1 MCSDD
6 DCAVMMTVW
15 GHRFIE
21 SRRAIRPSGRHTL
34 LSPSAVLVNNARQ
47 GLKRMEC
54 TAAPG
59 EPGLAFVQARHPYT
73 SPLPLGSTTRPAFLL
88 TYLTYTTIKLSTLN
102 RSQGEGGNPL
112 ARREAGETTPP
123 RGCSCFSPI
132 AVICCWRPTSV
143 HRGPCSLSGC
153 KPHP

>member
-1 MCSDD
+1 MSE
-6 DCAVMMTVW
+6 AFQNEVGVHRLLSLL
-15 GHRFIE
+15 GLSGGYRFIE

-47 GLKRMEC
+47 GLKRMDC

-112 ARREAGETTPP
+112 ARREAGETTPS
-123 RGCSCFSPI
+123 RGCSCLPLG
-132 AVICCWRPTSV
+132 
-143 HRGPCSLSGC
+143 RG
-153 KPHP
+153 